1 MQIDYYFDS
10 LVSPLPDSICVEID
24 RLLRRPISTDLR
36 DFILWHLLERYES
49 PDYMTQDRVFIYLYD
64 RYFSQLRIKDLNER
78 NLTMIADKAERL
90 RRLQMFYVAPD
101 FSGKDVNGQP
111 FNLLQIESQ
120 NVVLLFFDHDCLV
133 CNEEL
138 DELEKMDFKGTS
150 IVAIDTNP
158 DSQLYD
164 NEFININAID
174 INTDIVELYDIQST
188 PLIYVLDSEKRIIA
202 KKIRA
207 SQINLILSSN

>member
-24 RLLRRPISTDLR
+24 RLLCRPISTDLR

-64 RYFSQLRIKDLNER
+64 KYFSQLKIKDLNKR
-78 NLTMIADKAERL
+78 NLTMIADKAKRL

-101 FSGKDVNGQP
+101 FSGKGVNGQP

-120 NVVLLFFDHDCLV
+120 NVVLLFFDHDCFV

-138 DELEKMDFKGTS
+138 DELEKMNLKGTS

-158 DSQLYD
+158 NSQLFD

-207 SQINLILSSN
+207 SQINLILSSD